1 MTSESEDRPG
11 RKQIE
16 VDALFAAQQA
26 ERRRQRLRVAA
37 VTVATLTAGGLIGGL
52 AVGAIDGGDGGQPT
66 ADDAGT
72 SEGSARGSSPEPS
85 GSPGESESEE
95 TEDSLPGADATGP
108 PLEVPSS
115 APSEDSG
122 TGGFG
127 TGSSTTGG
135 SGGTGGPQS
144 SPPGPPSGT
153 SDSAPSDP
161 AAQPTHH
168 VVRSGDSLWTIT
180 AQLLGEQATAE
191 QVLDAWP
198 RLYAANRD
206 GIGADPDLIHP
217 GQELVLPRLS

>member
-1 MTSESEDRPG
+1 MTREADDRPG
-11 RKQIE
+11 GKQIE

-26 ERRRQRLRVAA
+26 DRRRQRSRVAA
-37 VTVATLTAGGLIGGL
+37 VTVATLTAGGLIGAL

-85 GSPGESESEE
+85 GTPGGTESGE
-95 TEDSLPGADATGP
+95 TEDALPGADATGP
-108 PLEVPSS
+108 PVDVPSS
-115 APSEDSG
+115 APWENSG
-122 TGGFG
+122 PGG
-127 TGSSTTGG
+127 STTGG
-135 SGGTGGPQS
+135 SGEAGGPQPS
-144 SPPGPPSGT
+144 SPPGQPGDT
-153 SDSAPSDP
+153 SESAPSDP

-168 VVRSGDSLWTIT
+168 LVQPGDSLWTIT

-206 GIGADPDLIHP
+206 VIGADPDLIHP